1 MGIVIVSVL
10 VCNRMLVP
18 MQIDEMLFC
27 TRFWFVKCCNNIDAF
42 CANMMFSALKLSS
55 CGH

>member
-27 TRFWFVKCCNNIDAF
+27 TRFWFMKCCNNIDAL

-55 CGH
+55 FGH